1 MSDPTVNAQP
11 QTERAATA
19 FVVEDDAMI
28 ASILHFVL
36 DREGFRVRH
45 AVDGRI
51 AQQMVATM
59 EVPSVVL
66 LDVMLPYVDG
76 FQLIATIRAQAGW
89 EKTPVLMLT
98 SKGAERD
105 IARALD
111 AGADDYMVK
120 PFQLEE
126 LRARLRRLL
135 RVRT

>member
-1 MSDPTVNAQP
+1 
-11 QTERAATA
+11 
-19 FVVEDDAMI
+19 MI